1 MTWILTLLLILWSTW
16 SAYKHAH
23 QNGTWSTSRFIKL
36 LISAWVACA
45 ILALIIVFVF
55 RSEIMQAHEVLSM
68 SVILLACLGMV
79 VLITL
84 FAKRLKSRN

>member
-36 LISAWVACA
+36 LISAWVAGA

-55 RSEIMQAHEVLSM
+55 RSEIMQAHGVLSM

>member
-1 MTWILTLLLILWSTW
+1 VLESVSNELSALLPLVPAPLRELASLQPK
-16 SAYKHAH
+16 S
-23 QNGTWSTSRFIKL
+23 
-36 LISAWVACA
+36 WVACA

-68 SVILLACLGMV
+68 SVILLACLGIV
-79 VLITL
+79 VLITV

>member
-1 MTWILTLLLILWSTW
+1 MTWILTLLLILWSAW
-16 SAYKHAH
+16 NAYKHAH

-45 ILALIIVFVF
+45 ILALIIVFAF

-68 SVILLACLGMV
+68 CVILLACLGIV
-79 VLITL
+79 VLITV
-84 FAKRLKSRN
+84 FAKRLGARQ